1 MNKFL
6 TAGALLGMLAV
17 IVGAFGAHG
26 LENLLSEHAL
36 QRFHTGVEYQFYHV
50 AALLVVGILSINHKQ
65 SPRSLRFS
73 GIFFVSGIILFSGSL
88 YLYAITGKTFFGIIT
103 PIGGLCFIAGW
114 ISLVFYGVK
123 GYGVKGNPD

>member
-73 GIFFVSGIILFSGSL
+73 GIFFISGIILFSGSL

-123 GYGVKGNPD
+123 GKL

>member
-50 AALLVVGILSINHKQ
+50 AALLVVGILSTNHKQ

-123 GYGVKGNPD
+123 GSPDQV